1 MKMDRIRVL
10 PPDADLA
17 AELLERF
24 NAVLETLLV
33 FAIFFLISQY
43 FAARG
48 FFERALEM
56 PGSIGTITTHQGWI
70 IATLVGLFLLPVVIR
85 RVTDGWRLTEFGFHR
100 SPAPRDLTLALYLGA
115 VMGLW
120 FALGFWMRPAAF
132 ADARDLM
139 AIHHWRDVLFYVGY
153 VALVASALRNEF
165 FFRGYVQRL
174 LSEEYGRPWG
184 TFLSL
189 LFFWLS
195 VSWIGWNHVLML
207 MVPIGLASALLFNRS
222 GSLYGPLL
230 FHALAFALGFLGYAL
245 LELTPTGYAF
255 FTAALALVVLGTL
268 GRMRGLLRGLA
279 RDLKYL
285 VLGLE
290 SDWLRNGLIAVVLV
304 VGLRVLEWTA
314 HRNLLAHLIFTAI
327 LAGIFIAYKISQRVY
342 ELRKVLEES

>member
-1 MKMDRIRVL
+1 MRDRFRVL

-17 AELLERF
+17 ALLLGRF

-33 FAIFFLISQY
+33 FSVFFLVSRW

-48 FFERALEM
+48 LFERALEM
-56 PGSIGTITTHQGWI
+56 PGAIGTVATHQGWI
-70 IATLVGLFLLPVVIR
+70 LASLIAFFLLPVVIR
-85 RVTDGWRLTEFGFHR
+85 RVTDGWHLTEFGFHR
-100 SPAPRDLTLALYLGA
+100 SPAPRDLVLAVYLGL

-120 FALGFWMRPAAF
+120 FALGFWIRPAAF
-132 ADARDLM
+132 ADARAMM
-139 AIHHWRDVLFYVGY
+139 AIHDWSDVLFYVGY
-153 VALVASALRNEF
+153 VALVASALRSEF

-189 LFFWLS
+189 VFFWLS
-195 VSWIGWNHVLML
+195 VSWIGWNHVLVL

-222 GSLYGPLL
+222 GSIFGPLV
-230 FHALAFALGFLGYAL
+230 FHALAFALGFLGYGL

-255 FTAALALVVLGTL
+255 FTAVLALVVLGGL
-268 GRMRGLLRGLA
+268 KRMSGLLWGLA

-290 SDWLRNGLIAVVLV
+290 SDWLRNSIITVIMIGGLV
-304 VGLRVLEWTA
+304 VLEWTSDRSLFA
-314 HRNLLAHLIFTAI
+314 HVVFTLFLAAL
-327 LAGIFIAYKISQRVY
+327 FIAYKMRQRVY
-342 ELRKVLEES
+342 ELRRVLEES